1 MLSTKFPL
9 AVLLIELSEQLRA
22 KDSILNLVW
31 VPRGENQ
38 EADDLTNEDFSKF
51 SLDMRVSVNPA
62 EIRWIVLPEVMKS
75 SQDLYSDIVRL
86 KKQKR
91 SREGDLVGSGKR
103 RKRLQ
108 TLTPW

>member
-1 MLSTKFPL
+1 M
-9 AVLLIELSEQLRA
+9 LLIELSEQLRA

-51 SLDMRVSVNPA
+51 SPEMRVPLNPA
-62 EIRWIVLPEVMKS
+62 EIRWIVLPEIMKS
-75 SQDLYSDIVRL
+75 SQDLYSDIVCL